1 MKIYLTGDTHGGKEL
16 NRLREFCDR
25 HPELTDDDFVIILGN
40 ALGTSVDEYESI
52 LDQYQELPP
61 TILFLDGNEDN
72 YDYLSRFEVV
82 DFFSGRVQKLR
93 QNVIHLMRSEVY
105 VFENTKVFVLGGG
118 DSFDKD
124 YLIQNNIPWFIEEA
138 PTLEDLKKGLKKLD
152 EHGNLVDFVLTHD
165 SPSSAFLY
173 TPSEKIKLTTKI
185 LDKIDQKVK
194 CNRWYFGHYHHDMP
208 VNSNK
213 TIVYQKFIRIK

>member
-25 HPELTDDDFVIILGN
+25 HPELTDDDYVIILGN

-61 TILFLDGNEDN
+61 NILFLDGNEDN

-82 DFFSGRVQKLR
+82 DFFGGRVQKLR

-124 YLIQNNIPWFIEEA
+124 YF
-138 PTLEDLKKGLKKLD
+138 
-152 EHGNLVDFVLTHD
+152 FV
-165 SPSSAFLY
+165 
-173 TPSEKIKLTTKI
+173 
-185 LDKIDQKVK
+185 
-194 CNRWYFGHYHHDMP
+194 
-208 VNSNK
+208 
-213 TIVYQKFIRIK
+213 